1 MSDVRTPSQAAT
13 ILRRWLEGHGCSIVK
28 AAEIAEVTRSTLN
41 AWLTGANQLDPAK
54 GSHREAIGKIA
65 KHLGENIAEMDA
77 PPPQAQAIPPLESY
91 DLLELFLS
99 ALLDPESPKEA
110 KVLAADAIRRLCR
123 T

>member
-1 MSDVRTPSQAAT
+1 MGAASSRPQKS
-13 ILRRWLEGHGCSIVK
+13 RRLTG
-28 AAEIAEVTRSTLN
+28 STLN
-41 AWLTGANQLDPAK
+41 AWLTGANQLDLTKA
-54 GSHREAIGKIA
+54 SHREAVNRIA
-65 KHLGENIAEMDA
+65 KYLGEDIAQMAEA
-77 PPPQAQAIPPLESY
+77 PPPAQAIPPLESY